1 MSRRRVE
8 EMMDRAVDI
17 ISEKFSEQGKI
28 PKEMEGYIASFGMS
42 IRQSGLL
49 TATAFYENKNSEKK
63 KNRSNLMLA
72 ILDLIKDGQE
82 NEEDSLFEYVRKNKD
97 KDLLLKEKIMDA
109 ATALKMAMRVF
120 EFNEES
126 MGEE

>member
-1 MSRRRVE
+1 
-8 EMMDRAVDI
+8 MMDRAVDI